1 MTSLTSPKR
10 PLPHATDILEE
21 ALEGAAEGA
30 LQGITE
36 GSLEAVVEGSFE
48 GAVAGAIDGTVS
60 YTIETLSVKETS
72 TMQQTVDSAAA
83 HNNGTT
89 APKKGWLHSLYA
101 KALEHA
107 DSPKTFW
114 IYLSIA
120 FAESSF
126 FLLPPDLLM
135 IPMGVAN
142 RKLVWRLAFWGT
154 VASVVGGCLG
164 YLIGAVF
171 MDTAGQ
177 WIINAYSLQNS
188 ASAFHDGYA
197 KWGFWLIV
205 AKGVTPIPYK
215 IVTIASGMAHYP
227 LLPFIGASVI
237 ARAFRFY
244 LLATLLWFFGEHAKA
259 LLDKY
264 LVWCLIG
271 SVAIIVIGFVA
282 LKLLF

>member
-1 MTSLTSPKR
+1 MTKPKR

-21 ALEGAAEGA
+21 TLEGAAEGA
-30 LQGITE
+30 LQGANE
-36 GSLEAVVEGSFE
+36 GSIEEVLEGALE
-48 GAVAGAIDGTVS
+48 GAVAGAVEGTIS
-60 YTIETLSVKETS
+60 YTIETLSVKDRS
-72 TMQQTVDSAAA
+72 TMQPTAESAAHHKA
-83 HNNGTT
+83 IP
-89 APKKGWLHSLYA
+89 AKKKGWLHNLYA

-164 YLIGAVF
+164 YMIGAVF
-171 MDTAGQ
+171 MDTAGK

-205 AKGVTPIPYK
+205 AKGITPIPYK

-244 LLATLLWFFGEHAKA
+244 LLATLLWFFGAHAKA

-271 SVAIIVIGFVA
+271 SVAIIVIGFAA